1 MLLGKFLM
9 LYLTGQMKKI
19 IWQFGHT
26 GTELQCERKECKLD
40 MLMQSIWTPETH
52 SKDDDD

>member
-1 MLLGKFLM
+1 M

-19 IWQFGHT
+19 IWPFGHT